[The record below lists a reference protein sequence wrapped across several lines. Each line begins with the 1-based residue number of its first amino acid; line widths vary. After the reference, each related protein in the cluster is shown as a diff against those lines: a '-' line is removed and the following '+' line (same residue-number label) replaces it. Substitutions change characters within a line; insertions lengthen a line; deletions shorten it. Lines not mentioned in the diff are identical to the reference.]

1 MQNQNASSP
10 LKLVLLAAG
19 LAGTATA
26 GIAPLSLF
34 ITPAYA
40 QEDDGGHGGGGSG
53 GGGHD
58 DGGEEGGGHD
68 DGGEHEEGG
77 GKGKGKGGKP
87 VPPVILPVT
96 AGAQG
101 DGAGSGTLA
110 GIPQAGNYVRIEL
123 GAANGSAG
131 DASWLPPGY
140 PSDPQVFFDLDL
152 DTAAMGA
159 VAIGRSYGSNWRA
172 EAALN
177 VFGSSDFAGPWS
189 FTVPTT
195 DGPHADMEGSVRS
208 VALLANGYYDFASV
222 GRTTPFVT
230 AGLGVARNTIS
241 DWTRINPD
249 AGRTRRSFEGGSETG
264 FAWSIGAGIA
274 TEVGP
279 VLGSAPAKLELTW
292 RYFDLGS
299 VTGGTTPL
307 PGSGSGGEPVE
318 ALNFDLTDHVISIG
332 LRIPL

>member
-1 MQNQNASSP
+1 MQNQHASAP
-10 LKLVLLAAG
+10 LKLIVMAAG
-19 LAGTATA
+19 FFGAATA

-34 ITPAYA
+34 ATAA
-40 QEDDGGHGGGGSG
+40 QAQDEGGHGEGGSG
-53 GGGHD
+53 GGH
-58 DGGEEGGGHD
+58 EGGGE
-68 DGGEHEEGG
+68 DGGDEGGGHEEGG

-87 VPPVILPVT
+87 VPPVVVPVV
-96 AGAQG
+96 AVGQG
-101 DGAGSGTLA
+101 DGAASGTLS
-110 GIPQAGNYVRIEL
+110 GNVQPGNYIRIEL
-123 GAANGSAG
+123 GATNGSAG

-152 DTAAMGA
+152 DAAAMGA
-159 VAIGRSYGSNWRA
+159 VAVGRSYGNGWRA

-177 VFGSSDFAGPWS
+177 IFGTSDFSGPWS
-189 FTVPTT
+189 FTVPATP
-195 DGPHADMEGSVRS
+195 GPHADVEGSVRS

-249 AGRTRRSFEGGSETG
+249 AGRTRRSFEGGSDTG
-264 FAWSIGAGIA
+264 LAWSIGAGIA
-274 TEVGP
+274 TDVGP
-279 VLGSAPAKLELTW
+279 VLGSAPAKLELAW

-299 VTGGTTPL
+299 VSGGTTPL
-307 PGSGSGGEPVE
+307 PGSGAGGIPVE
-318 ALNFDLTDHVISIG
+318 GLNFDVTDHVISIG